1 MSKFTQLKH
10 QTAGP
15 RVRGKIDAMKRTL
28 VCIALG
34 LACAAVLPAAKS
46 LEVYFIDVEGGQST
60 LFVAPSGETLLMDT
74 GFGGFNGR
82 DPGRILAAAKA
93 AGVKKIDYLVISHYH
108 EDHVGGL
115 PGVAAKLPIHNFVD
129 HGPNT
134 ETDKDS
140 KVRYN
145 MYSDF
150 SGKANRITVKPG
162 DTIPVKGLEV
172 RVLAGGG
179 NVISGPLPGAGQANP
194 ECGQAKPA
202 PANEPLENQQSL
214 GLLIS
219 YGDFRILD
227 LGDLTTS
234 REQNLVCPVNKIG
247 TVTVLVASHHMDTD
261 ANGPEFVHAVHPKVA
276 IGNNGPRKGG
286 DAGTW
291 QTLHDSPGLEDIWQ
305 LHYAIAAEKDHNSP
319 DTFLANIDEIC
330 QGKWLRLTAEKDGSF
345 TIFNSRNRF
354 EKSYK

>member
-1 MSKFTQLKH
+1 
-10 QTAGP
+10 
-15 RVRGKIDAMKRTL
+15 MKRML
-28 VCIALG
+28 VGGWLW
-34 LACAAVLPAAKS
+34 LACAAVLPAAKN
-46 LEVYFIDVEGGQST
+46 LEIYFIDVEGGQST

-82 DPGRILAAAKA
+82 DPNRILAVAKA

-115 PGVAAKLPIHNFVD
+115 PGVAAKLAIRNFVD

-140 KVRYN
+140 QVRFN

-150 SGKANRITVKPG
+150 SGKANRIIAKPG

-172 RVLAGGG
+172 RVLSGAGH
-179 NVISGPLPGAGQANP
+179 VIEAPLPGAGQANP
-194 ECGQAKPA
+194 ECAQAAAIP
-202 PANEPLENQQSL
+202 PDEPLENQQSL
-214 GLLIS
+214 GLLIT

-234 REQNLVCPVNKIG
+234 RERNLVCPANKIG
-247 TVTVLVASHHMDTD
+247 TVSVFVASHHMGTD
-261 ANGPEFVHAVHPKVA
+261 ANTPQLAHAIHAKAA

-286 DAGTW
+286 DAETW
-291 QTLHDSPGLEDIWQ
+291 QTLHDTPGLQDIWQ
-305 LHYAIAAEKDHNSP
+305 LHYGIAAEKDHNSA
-319 DTFLANIDEIC
+319 DTFLANVDELC
-330 QGKWLRLTAEKDGSF
+330 QGRWLRLTAERDGSF
-345 TIFNSRNRF
+345 TIFNSRNKY